1 MQRTSGKLA
10 VRFALVAVLAIG
22 LSSCNA
28 GGGPGEPPLQVALF
42 NFAPGFGGVALNA
55 PLVLTFTTDIDERSV
70 TADSIRIFTTTTTT
84 QATTTAAEN
93 TGTASRRP

>member
-10 VRFALVAVLAIG
+10 VRIALIAVLAIG

-70 TADSIRIFTTTTTT
+70 TADSIRILRR
-84 QATTTAAEN
+84 
-93 TGTASRRP
+93 RRPRPTPIRVRRRSAST